1 MTTIPF
7 EAYKQRAADA
17 LRRIDRSVETIA
29 TLLLDARAVRGAVI
43 NGEPQLIRD
52 LEFAADDIERVE
64 DLARRRLVKE
74 L

>member
-7 EAYKQRAADA
+7 ETYKLRAADA

-29 TLLLDARAVRGAVI
+29 TLLLDAQAVRGAVI